1 MISAEGDAAQRA
13 LGGVVP
19 EADPAVFE
27 KPGECRP
34 ALQHVVHRLGEVVAA
49 RQLGPLLPQPALRI
63 GDQGYAQLLPGSPA
77 PTLTEEMLLRIER
90 AELLCDR
97 DPRTAIATVAAA
109 GRNPSCRRPAYID
122 HCHNAALFE
131 CLRHYGLTERL
142 TTTPLITG
150 PVTVL
155 INKKNFCSSLSGAF
169 AT

>member
-90 AELLCDR
+90 AELLAIAILELLSQR
-97 DPRTAIATVAAA
+97 SLPQAAIHRAAVRHISTTAIT
-109 GRNPSCRRPAYID
+109 RR
-122 HCHNAALFE
+122 
-131 CLRHYGLTERL
+131 
-142 TTTPLITG
+142 
-150 PVTVL
+150 
-155 INKKNFCSSLSGAF
+155 CSSVF
-169 AT
+169 AIMG